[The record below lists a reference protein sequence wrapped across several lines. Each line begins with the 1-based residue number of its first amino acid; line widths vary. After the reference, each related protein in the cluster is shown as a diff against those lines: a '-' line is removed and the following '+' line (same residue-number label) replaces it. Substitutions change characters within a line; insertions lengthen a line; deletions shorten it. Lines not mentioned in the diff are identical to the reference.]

1 MNHMDHTGVPPFL
14 AKLRKRDPETFEAVH
29 KMLQKVMAPGKLD
42 VKTKLLIAIAV
53 DAAKGA
59 RPGVQNLSKQARKMG
74 VTDKEIN
81 EALAVA
87 MASANLE
94 FLSSADAAFEE

>member
-1 MNHMDHTGVPPFL
+1 MDHKGVPPFL
-14 AKLRKRDPETFEAVH
+14 AKLRKRDPELFESVH
-29 KMLQKVMAPGKLD
+29 KMLQKVMSPGTLD

-59 RPGVQNLSKQARKMG
+59 RPGVENLSKQARRAG
-74 VTDKEIN
+74 VTDEEIS

-94 FLSSADAAFEE
+94 FLSSADAAFED

>member
-1 MNHMDHTGVPPFL
+1 MDHAGVPSFL
-14 AKLRKRDPETFEAVH
+14 SKLKDRDPELFKSVH
-29 KMLQKVMAPGKLD
+29 GMVQKVMAPGKLD

-59 RPGVQNLSKQARKMG
+59 RPGVVNLSKQAKRMG
-74 VTDKEIN
+74 VTSEEIN
-81 EALAVA
+81 EALSVA

-94 FLSSADAAFEE
+94 FLASADAAFEE

>member
-1 MNHMDHTGVPPFL
+1 MEHEGVPSFL
-14 AKLRKRDPETFEAVH
+14 GKLRKRDKELFEAVH
-29 KMLQKVMAPGKLD
+29 TIMQKVMSPGKLD

-59 RPGVQNLSKQARKMG
+59 RPGVENLSKQARKAG
-74 VTDKEIN
+74 ISDEEIN
-81 EALAVA
+81 EALTVA
-87 MASANLE
+87 MASANLQ